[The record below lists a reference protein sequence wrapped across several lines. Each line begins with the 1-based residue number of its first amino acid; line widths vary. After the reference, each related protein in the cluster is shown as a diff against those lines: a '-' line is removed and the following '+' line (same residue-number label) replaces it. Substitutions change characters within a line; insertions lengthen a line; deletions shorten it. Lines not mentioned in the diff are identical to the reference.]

1 MSRIG
6 RKPVTVPANVKVSV
20 ADSTDPGRGAQGQA
34 VVHATAS
41 RSASTYDEA
50 GKQVLVTRADDEREN
65 RALHGL
71 TRSLIANMVEG
82 VTTGYTKKLEIVGV
96 GYQAQLKK
104 ANTVALQVGFANQV
118 VLEAPPGVS
127 VVVPDPTHITITG
140 ADKQAVGQFAAVV
153 RKVRPPEP
161 YKGKGI
167 RYEGEVVRRK
177 AGKAFGVEV
186 IADRDATRRV
196 ENPQRRGWASG
207 RDRPPRNPPRARRTV
222 R

>member
-6 RKPVTVPANVKVSV
+6 RKPVPVPANVKVSV
-20 ADSTDPGRGAQGQA
+20 ADTTIQVEGPKGKLSWSFRPEMNVR
-34 VVHATAS
+34 
-41 RSASTYDEA
+41 YDEA
-50 GKQVLVTRADDEREN
+50 AKQLLVARPNDEREN

-71 TRSLIANMVEG
+71 TRSLIANMVQG

-104 ANTVALQVGFANQV
+104 ANTVALQVGYANQV
-118 VLEAPPGVS
+118 VLEAPAGVS
-127 VVVPDPTHITITG
+127 VAVPDATHITITG

-167 RYEGEVVRRK
+167 RYEGENVRRK
-177 AGKAFGVEV
+177 AGKAFG
-186 IADRDATRRV
+186 
-196 ENPQRRGWASG
+196 SK
-207 RDRPPRNPPRARRTV
+207 
-222 R
+222 